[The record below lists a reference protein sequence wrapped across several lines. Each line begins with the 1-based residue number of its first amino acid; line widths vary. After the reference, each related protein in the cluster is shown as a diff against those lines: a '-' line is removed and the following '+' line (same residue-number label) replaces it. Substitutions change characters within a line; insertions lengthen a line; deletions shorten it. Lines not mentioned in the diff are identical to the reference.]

1 MILICGGVADTVT
14 ELVCSRIEYLGY
26 EYRFLNLGLYPD
38 GYQINWTW
46 EQITPVGVINGPD
59 WSLDLADIS
68 GVFIRFIGMDGHGP
82 FASIPVGFEE
92 TTLGECQAGLAAVLE
107 DLPCL
112 VVNRMW
118 GAFSN
123 QSKPY
128 QGLIVRKVGLR
139 TPHTLITSDPVAAQ
153 EFYEHYAGDVI
164 FKSLSGIRSIVRRM
178 QASDLERLPYLRNG
192 VTQFQAYVPGDNIR
206 VHTVGGQI
214 FATRIRSTAVDY
226 RYAHQ
231 EGADVELEPT
241 TLPPQV
247 AMACHQLATALGLAL
262 TGIDLKQTPE
272 GEWYCFEVNPAPAF
286 AYYEKQTGQPISA
299 ALVEMLRAGQ
309 PLV

>member
-1 MILICGGVADTVT
+1 MILVCGGLADTVT
-14 ELVCSRIEYLGY
+14 ELVCSRIEYLGH

-38 GYQINWTW
+38 GYLINWTW
-46 EQITPVGVINGPD
+46 EHITPTGVMNGPD

-68 GVFIRFIGMDGHGP
+68 GVFIRFIGMDGHAP
-82 FASIPVGFEE
+82 LASIPPGLEE
-92 TTLGECQAGLAAVLE
+92 STLAECQAGLAAVLE

-112 VVNRMW
+112 VVNRM
-118 GAFSN
+118 GGSPSN

-128 QGLIVRKVGLR
+128 QGLIVRKTGLR

-153 EFYEHYAGDVI
+153 EFYEHYAGEVI
-164 FKSLSGIRSIVRRM
+164 FKSLSGTRSIVRRM
-178 QASDLERLPYLRNG
+178 EARDLERLPYLRNG
-192 VTQFQAYVPGDNIR
+192 VTQFQAHVPGDNIR
-206 VHTVGGQI
+206 VHTVGDQI

-231 EGADVELEPT
+231 QGADVELEPT

-247 AMACHQLATALGLAL
+247 AMACHQLANTLGLAL

-272 GEWYCFEVNPAPAF
+272 GEWYCFEVNPVPAF

-299 ALVEMLRAGQ
+299 ALIEMLRVGQ
-309 PLV
+309 PVE